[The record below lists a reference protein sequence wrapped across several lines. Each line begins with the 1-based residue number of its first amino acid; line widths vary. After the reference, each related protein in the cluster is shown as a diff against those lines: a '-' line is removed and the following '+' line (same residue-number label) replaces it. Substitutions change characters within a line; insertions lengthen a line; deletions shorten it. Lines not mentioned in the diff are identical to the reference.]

1 MIILQRLSYFIFA
14 VFVSTLF
21 VYLIHRTFT
30 PNDIINIPVLAI
42 IIYLIINYSAEI
54 TYEKKLE
61 KFLNQQSDSSISD
74 MMENFDGAG
83 SNLLKRL
90 STFSEEEESREP
102 NQGDQSRNLPANQIQ
117 IKEENKPSV
126 PAPQVFPQEEETRFL
141 PRQPPQQPQEEETRF
156 LPRQPPQQPQ
166 EEENRFLPRQPPQQP
181 QEEETRFLPRQ
192 PPQQPQE
199 EESRPKMMYQEQ
211 EEQTGP
217 RPYQEEE
224 EGKYYAIIGEM
235 NPKVEQAKKKESKR
249 PNVNK
254 YLETKN
260 HQMKN
265 KLVRSINPININVS
279 YNNPVA
285 LNGFNNPDTNMNKY
299 RFDSGLDFNIDDNN
313 RYQPSNRKRDCK
325 NCFDNNDSIKD
336 SINSTY
342 YPSYLDNPL
351 NKNVGGT
358 EIPAVRQQSNYEQD
372 RQKQILTEKNSPAPV
387 MFGDTWSEYAP
398 V

>member
-21 VYLIHRTFT
+21 VYLLHRTFT

-83 SNLLKRL
+83 SSLLKRL
-90 STFSEEEESREP
+90 STFSEEEEEQNQ
-102 NQGDQSRNLPANQIQ
+102 NQGDQSMKLPVNQIQ
-117 IKEENKPSV
+117 MEEENKPSV
-126 PAPQVFPQEEETRFL
+126 PAPQVFPQEEETQFL
-141 PRQPPQQPQEEETRF
+141 PSQPAPQPQQEEESQF
-156 LPRQPPQQPQ
+156 LPSQPAPQPKQGEEKQNVPQPIQ
-166 EEENRFLPRQPPQQP
+166 EEEN
-181 QEEETRFLPRQ
+181 
-192 PPQQPQE
+192 
-199 EESRPKMMYQEQ
+199 
-211 EEQTGP
+211 
-217 RPYQEEE
+217 
-224 EGKYYAIIGEM
+224 KYYSIIGEK
-235 NPKVEQAKKKESKR
+235 NPKEEQAMKKESKR
-249 PNVNK
+249 PNINK
-254 YLETKN
+254 YLENKK
-260 HQMKN
+260 HQMTN

-285 LNGFNNPDTNMNKY
+285 LNGFNNPDTNMNRY
-299 RFDSGLDFNIDDNN
+299 RFDSGLESGFGFGSGFGNN
-313 RYQPSNRKRDCK
+313 ESSYNQT
-325 NCFDNNDSIKD
+325 KD
-336 SINSTY
+336 TPTNSVY

-372 RQKQILTEKNSPAPV
+372 RQNQILNEKNSPAPV
-387 MFGDTWSEYAP
+387 MLGDEWSEWAP
-398 V
+398 VQ

>member
-21 VYLIHRTFT
+21 VYLLHRTFT

-83 SNLLKRL
+83 SGLLKRL
-90 STFSEEEESREP
+90 STFSEEEEARQP
-102 NQGDQSRNLPANQIQ
+102 NQGDQSMRLPANQIQ
-117 IKEENKPSV
+117 MEEENKPSV
-126 PAPQVFPQEEETRFL
+126 PAPQVFQQEEETRFL
-141 PRQPPQQPQEEETRF
+141 PSQPQQQEEETRFLQPQQQKQQPQEEETR
-156 LPRQPPQQPQ
+156 PM
-166 EEENRFLPRQPPQQP
+166 
-181 QEEETRFLPRQ
+181 
-192 PPQQPQE
+192 
-199 EESRPKMMYQEQ
+199 MMYQEQ
-211 EEQTGP
+211 EEQAGP
-217 RPYQEEE
+217 QPIQEE
-224 EGKYYAIIGEM
+224 EGKYYAIIGEK
-235 NPKVEQAKKKESKR
+235 NPKEEQAKKNESKR
-249 PNVNK
+249 PNINK
-254 YLETKN
+254 YLENKK
-260 HQMKN
+260 HQMTN

-299 RFDSGLDFNIDDNN
+299 RFDSGLDNG
-313 RYQPSNRKRDCK
+313 YPSSSKNRDCK
-325 NCFDNNDSIKD
+325 NCFDNNDSIRD
-336 SINSTY
+336 SVNSTY
-342 YPSYLDNPL
+342 YPAYLDNPL

-387 MFGDTWSEYAP
+387 MLGNEWSEYAP
-398 V
+398 VQE

>member
-90 STFSEEEESREP
+90 SAFSEEEESKQ
-102 NQGDQSRNLPANQIQ
+102 NQGDQSMTLPSSQIQ
-117 IKEENKPSV
+117 MEEANKPSYV
-126 PAPQVFPQEEETRFL
+126 PAPQVFQQEEETHFL
-141 PRQPPQQPQEEETRF
+141 PRQSVQHPHQEEETKF
-156 LPRQPPQQPQ
+156 LPSHPKH
-166 EEENRFLPRQPPQQP
+166 EEEEIRLLQPNQSQ
-181 QEEETRFLPRQ
+181 QEEETHPTMMNQ
-192 PPQQPQE
+192 K
-199 EESRPKMMYQEQ
+199 EESKMIPQPIQ
-211 EEQTGP
+211 
-217 RPYQEEE
+217 EE
-224 EGKYYAIIGEM
+224 EGKYYSIIGEK

-254 YLETKN
+254 YLENKQ
-260 HQMKN
+260 HQMTN

-285 LNGFNNPDTNMNKY
+285 LNGFNNPDTNMNRY
-299 RFDSGLDFNIDDNN
+299 RFDSGLESGIDNNN
-313 RYQPSNRKRDCK
+313 RYSSSNRNCK
-325 NCFDNNDSIKD
+325 NCFDNNDSIRD
-336 SINSTY
+336 AVNSTY
-342 YPSYLDNPL
+342 YPAYLDNPL

-358 EIPAVRQQSNYEQD
+358 EIPAIRQQSNYEQD
-372 RQKQILTEKNSPAPV
+372 RQKQILTEKNNPSPIMLGNEWSEWAPV
-387 MFGDTWSEYAP
+387 QE
-398 V
+398 

>member
-21 VYLIHRTFT
+21 VYLLHRTFT

-90 STFSEEEESREP
+90 STFSEEEESPIQRR
-102 NQGDQSRNLPANQIQ
+102 NQGDQSNNLPVSQIQ
-117 IKEENKPSV
+117 MEEENKPSV

-141 PRQPPQQPQEEETRF
+141 PNQPQQQEEEEAR
-156 LPRQPPQQPQ
+156 PKMMIQ
-166 EEENRFLPRQPPQQP
+166 E
-181 QEEETRFLPRQ
+181 
-192 PPQQPQE
+192 QE
-199 EESRPKMMYQEQ
+199 EESHPQ
-211 EEQTGP
+211 
-217 RPYQEEE
+217 PYQEEE
-224 EGKYYAIIGEM
+224 EGKYYAIIGET
-235 NPKVEQAKKKESKR
+235 NPKVEQAKKKQSKR

-299 RFDSGLDFNIDDNN
+299 RFDSGLDIDVDDNN
-313 RYQPSNRKRDCK
+313 RYPPSNRKRDCK
-325 NCFDNNDSIKD
+325 NCFDNNDSIRD
-336 SINSTY
+336 AVNSTY
-342 YPSYLDNPL
+342 YPAYLDNPL

-358 EIPAVRQQSNYEQD
+358 QIPAVRQQSNYEQD
-372 RQKQILTEKNSPAPV
+372 RQNQILNEKNSPAPV
-387 MFGDTWSEYAP
+387 MLGDTWSPEWAP
-398 V
+398 IEE

>member
-21 VYLIHRTFT
+21 VYLLHRTFT

-61 KFLNQQSDSSISD
+61 KFMNQQSDSSISD

-83 SNLLKRL
+83 SSLLKRL
-90 STFSEEEESREP
+90 SAFSEEEEEMRPSE
-102 NQGDQSRNLPANQIQ
+102 GDQSMKLPVNQIQ
-117 IKEENKPSV
+117 SEDENRASV

-141 PRQPPQQPQEEETRF
+141 PPQPQPQPQQQPQ
-156 LPRQPPQQPQ
+156 QQ
-166 EEENRFLPRQPPQQP
+166 EEEEAHPKMIYQK
-181 QEEETRFLPRQ
+181 QEEKSTPQ
-192 PPQQPQE
+192 PF
-199 EESRPKMMYQEQ
+199 
-211 EEQTGP
+211 
-217 RPYQEEE
+217 QEEE
-224 EGKYYAIIGEM
+224 EGKYYAIIGEK
-235 NPKVEQAKKKESKR
+235 NPKVEQAKKKESSR

-254 YLETKN
+254 YLENKK
-260 HQMKN
+260 HQMTN

-299 RFDSGLDFNIDDNN
+299 RFDSGLDFNVDDNM
-313 RYQPSNRKRDCK
+313 YPSSNRRSRSNRNCK
-325 NCFDNNDSIKD
+325 NCFDNNDSIRD
-336 SINSTY
+336 SVNSTY
-342 YPSYLDNPL
+342 YPAYLDNPL

-372 RQKQILTEKNSPAPV
+372 RQTQILTEKNSPAPV
-387 MFGDTWSEYAP
+387 MLGNEWSEFAP
-398 V
+398 IEE

>member
-21 VYLIHRTFT
+21 VYLLHRTFT

-83 SNLLKRL
+83 SSLLKRL
-90 STFSEEEESREP
+90 SAFSEEEEEQKQ
-102 NQGDQSRNLPANQIQ
+102 NQGDQSMKLPANQIQ
-117 IKEENKPSV
+117 SGEENRESV

-141 PRQPPQQPQEEETRF
+141 PSQPQPQPQPQEEETRF
-156 LPRQPPQQPQ
+156 LQPQQ
-166 EEENRFLPRQPPQQP
+166 EEE
-181 QEEETRFLPRQ
+181 EAH
-192 PPQQPQE
+192 
-199 EESRPKMMYQEQ
+199 PKMMYQKQ
-211 EEQTGP
+211 EEKSTPQP
-217 RPYQEEE
+217 FQEEE
-224 EGKYYAIIGEM
+224 EGKYYAIIGEK

-254 YLETKN
+254 YLENKK
-260 HQMKN
+260 HQMTN

-285 LNGFNNPDTNMNKY
+285 LNGFNNPDTNMNRY
-299 RFDSGLDFNIDDNN
+299 RFDSGLDFDTDNK
-313 RYQPSNRKRDCK
+313 YPHSNRKRDCK
-325 NCFDNNDSIKD
+325 NCFDNNDSIRD

-342 YPSYLDNPL
+342 YPAYLDNPL

-358 EIPAVRQQSNYEQD
+358 QIPAVRQKSNYEQD
-372 RQKQILTEKNSPAPV
+372 RQSQILNENNSPAPV
-387 MFGDTWSEYAP
+387 MLGDTWSSEWAP
-398 V
+398 IEE

>member
-21 VYLIHRTFT
+21 VYLLHRTFT

-54 TYEKKLE
+54 TYEKNLE

-83 SNLLKRL
+83 SSLLKRL
-90 STFSEEEESREP
+90 SAFSEEEEEATKQ
-102 NQGDQSRNLPANQIQ
+102 NQGDQLINLPISQIQ
-117 IKEENKPSV
+117 MEEENIQSV
-126 PAPQVFPQEEETRFL
+126 PAPKEEETR
-141 PRQPPQQPQEEETRF
+141 PI
-156 LPRQPPQQPQ
+156 
-166 EEENRFLPRQPPQQP
+166 
-181 QEEETRFLPRQ
+181 
-192 PPQQPQE
+192 
-199 EESRPKMMYQEQ
+199 MMYQEEQ
-211 EEQTGP
+211 NTPKPVEDEES
-217 RPYQEEE
+217 
-224 EGKYYAIIGEM
+224 KYYTIIGEK
-235 NPKVEQAKKKESKR
+235 NPKEEQATKKESKR

-254 YLETKN
+254 YLENKK
-260 HQMKN
+260 HQMTN

-285 LNGFNNPDTNMNKY
+285 VNGFNNPDTNMNKY
-299 RFDSGLDFNIDDNN
+299 RFDSGLDFGFGSD
-313 RYQPSNRKRDCK
+313 SGSG
-325 NCFDNNDSIKD
+325 FDNNQSKD
-336 SINSTY
+336 SSFNSTY
-342 YPSYLDNPL
+342 YPAYIDNPL

-372 RQKQILTEKNSPAPV
+372 RQKQILTEQNSPAPV
-387 MFGDTWSEYAP
+387 MLGNEWSEFAP

>member
-21 VYLIHRTFT
+21 VYLLHRTFT

-61 KFLNQQSDSSISD
+61 SFLNQQSDSSISD

-90 STFSEEEESREP
+90 STFSEEEESLLPRP
-102 NQGDQSRNLPANQIQ
+102 NQGDQSNNLPVSQIQ
-117 IKEENKPSV
+117 MKQENKESV
-126 PAPQVFPQEEETRFL
+126 PEPQVFPQEEETRFL
-141 PRQPPQQPQEEETRF
+141 PTQPQQQEEEES
-156 LPRQPPQQPQ
+156 LPKMMIQKQDEESLPKMMIQ
-166 EEENRFLPRQPPQQP
+166 E
-181 QEEETRFLPRQ
+181 
-192 PPQQPQE
+192 QE
-199 EESRPKMMYQEQ
+199 EES
-211 EEQTGP
+211 GP
-217 RPYQEEE
+217 QPYQEEE
-224 EGKYYAIIGEM
+224 ESKYYTIIGET

-254 YLETKN
+254 YLEKKN

-279 YNNPVA
+279 YNNPLA
-285 LNGFNNPDTNMNKY
+285 LNGFNHPDTNTNKY
-299 RFDSGLDFNIDDNN
+299 RFDSGLDIDVDDNN
-313 RYQPSNRKRDCK
+313 RYPPSNRKRNCK
-325 NCFDNNDSIKD
+325 NCFDNNDSIRD
-336 SINSTY
+336 AVNSTY
-342 YPSYLDNPL
+342 YPAYLDNPL

-358 EIPAVRQQSNYEQD
+358 QIPAVRQKCNYEED
-372 RQKQILTEKNSPAPV
+372 RQNQILNEKNSPAPV
-387 MFGDTWSEYAP
+387 MLGDTWSSEWAP
-398 V
+398 IDDE

>member
-21 VYLIHRTFT
+21 VYLLHRTFT

-83 SNLLKRL
+83 SSLLKRL
-90 STFSEEEESREP
+90 SSFSEEEEQ
-102 NQGDQSRNLPANQIQ
+102 NQYQGDQSMSLPSNQIHME
-117 IKEENKPSV
+117 EENKISV
-126 PAPQVFPQEEETRFL
+126 PAPQVFQQEEETRFL
-141 PRQPPQQPQEEETRF
+141 PSQPEKPQQQEEETH
-156 LPRQPPQQPQ
+156 PIMIKQENQNIPQPIQ
-166 EEENRFLPRQPPQQP
+166 EEENKYYSII
-181 QEEETRFLPRQ
+181 EEKN
-192 PPQQPQE
+192 
-199 EESRPKMMYQEQ
+199 PK
-211 EEQTGP
+211 EEQ
-217 RPYQEEE
+217 
-224 EGKYYAIIGEM
+224 AM
-235 NPKVEQAKKKESKR
+235 KKESKR

-254 YLETKN
+254 YLENKN
-260 HQMKN
+260 HQMTN

-285 LNGFNNPDTNMNKY
+285 VNGFNNPDTNMNRY
-299 RFDSGLDFNIDDNN
+299 RFDSGLESRFGSGSGSGSGSFSGSGSCNN
-313 RYQPSNRKRDCK
+313 ESSYSQSN
-325 NCFDNNDSIKD
+325 
-336 SINSTY
+336 NSPPNSMY

-372 RQKQILTEKNSPAPV
+372 RQNQILTEKNSPSPI
-387 MFGDTWSEYAP
+387 MFGDEWSEWAP
-398 V
+398 FQS

>member
-21 VYLIHRTFT
+21 VYLLHRTFT

-61 KFLNQQSDSSISD
+61 SFLNQQSDSSISD

-83 SNLLKRL
+83 SSLLKKL
-90 STFSEEEESREP
+90 STFSEEEEEEQKQ
-102 NQGDQSRNLPANQIQ
+102 NQGDYSMILPTKQIQ
-117 IKEENKPSV
+117 MEEENKPSV

-141 PRQPPQQPQEEETRF
+141 PRQPQQEEERI
-156 LPRQPPQQPQ
+156 PM
-166 EEENRFLPRQPPQQP
+166 
-181 QEEETRFLPRQ
+181 
-192 PPQQPQE
+192 
-199 EESRPKMMYQEQ
+199 MMYQE
-211 EEQTGP
+211 EKEKSGP
-217 RPYQEEE
+217 QPIQEE
-224 EGKYYAIIGEM
+224 EGKYYEIIGEK
-235 NPKVEQAKKKESKR
+235 NPKEEQATKKESKR

-254 YLETKN
+254 YLENKK

-285 LNGFNNPDTNMNKY
+285 LNGFNNPDTNMNRY
-299 RFDSGLDFNIDDNN
+299 RFDSGLESGFDFG
-313 RYQPSNRKRDCK
+313 SG
-325 NCFDNNDSIKD
+325 FDNNQSSSYNQTRDTPT
-336 SINSTY
+336 NSVY
-342 YPSYLDNPL
+342 YPAYLDNPL

-358 EIPAVRQQSNYEQD
+358 EIPAIRQQSNYEQD
-372 RQKQILTEKNSPAPV
+372 RQNQILNEKNSPAPV
-387 MFGDTWSEYAP
+387 MLGDEWSGEWAP
-398 V
+398 VQ

>member
-21 VYLIHRTFT
+21 VYLLHRTFT

-90 STFSEEEESREP
+90 STFSEEEEEQ
-102 NQGDQSRNLPANQIQ
+102 NQYQGDQTMKLPANQIQ
-117 IKEENKPSV
+117 MEEENKPSV
-126 PAPQVFPQEEETRFL
+126 PAPQVFPQEEETQFL
-141 PRQPPQQPQEEETRF
+141 PSQPEQKQEEKQNV
-156 LPRQPPQQPQ
+156 PQPLQ
-166 EEENRFLPRQPPQQP
+166 EEEN
-181 QEEETRFLPRQ
+181 
-192 PPQQPQE
+192 
-199 EESRPKMMYQEQ
+199 
-211 EEQTGP
+211 
-217 RPYQEEE
+217 
-224 EGKYYAIIGEM
+224 KYYSIIGEK
-235 NPKVEQAKKKESKR
+235 NPKEEQAMKKESKR

-254 YLETKN
+254 YLENKK
-260 HQMKN
+260 HQMTN

-285 LNGFNNPDTNMNKY
+285 LNGFNNPDTNMNRY
-299 RFDSGLDFNIDDNN
+299 RFDSGLESGFGFGSGSGFGNN
-313 RYQPSNRKRDCK
+313 ESSYSQSRDTPT
-325 NCFDNNDSIKD
+325 
-336 SINSTY
+336 NSVY

-372 RQKQILTEKNSPAPV
+372 RQNQILNEKNPPAPI
-387 MFGDTWSEYAP
+387 MFGDKWSEWDEWAP
-398 V
+398 VDS

>member
-21 VYLIHRTFT
+21 VYLLHRTFT

-54 TYEKKLE
+54 TYEKNLE

-83 SNLLKRL
+83 SSLLKRL
-90 STFSEEEESREP
+90 SAFSEEEEEATKQ
-102 NQGDQSRNLPANQIQ
+102 NQGDQSINLPISQIQ
-117 IKEENKPSV
+117 MEEENIQSV
-126 PAPQVFPQEEETRFL
+126 PAPKEEETR
-141 PRQPPQQPQEEETRF
+141 PI
-156 LPRQPPQQPQ
+156 
-166 EEENRFLPRQPPQQP
+166 
-181 QEEETRFLPRQ
+181 
-192 PPQQPQE
+192 
-199 EESRPKMMYQEQ
+199 MMYQEEQ
-211 EEQTGP
+211 NTPKPVEDEES
-217 RPYQEEE
+217 
-224 EGKYYAIIGEM
+224 KYYTIIGEK
-235 NPKVEQAKKKESKR
+235 NPKEEQATKKESKR

-254 YLETKN
+254 YLENKK
-260 HQMKN
+260 HQMTN

-285 LNGFNNPDTNMNKY
+285 VNGFNNPDTNMNKY
-299 RFDSGLDFNIDDNN
+299 RFDSGLDFGFGSD
-313 RYQPSNRKRDCK
+313 SGSG
-325 NCFDNNDSIKD
+325 FDNNQSKD
-336 SINSTY
+336 SSFNSTY
-342 YPSYLDNPL
+342 YPAYIDNPL

-372 RQKQILTEKNSPAPV
+372 RQKQILTEQNSPAPV
-387 MFGDTWSEYAP
+387 MLGNEWSEFAP

>member
-21 VYLIHRTFT
+21 VYLLHRTFT

-83 SNLLKRL
+83 SSLLKRL
-90 STFSEEEESREP
+90 SAFSEEEEEQKQY
-102 NQGDQSRNLPANQIQ
+102 QGDQSMKLPANQIQ
-117 IKEENKPSV
+117 MEEENKPSV
-126 PAPQVFPQEEETRFL
+126 PAPQVFPQEEETQFL
-141 PRQPPQQPQEEETRF
+141 PSQPEQKQEEETR
-156 LPRQPPQQPQ
+156 PIMIQEEKQNVPQPLQ
-166 EEENRFLPRQPPQQP
+166 EEEN
-181 QEEETRFLPRQ
+181 
-192 PPQQPQE
+192 
-199 EESRPKMMYQEQ
+199 
-211 EEQTGP
+211 
-217 RPYQEEE
+217 
-224 EGKYYAIIGEM
+224 KYYSIIGEK
-235 NPKVEQAKKKESKR
+235 NPKEEQAMKKESKR

-254 YLETKN
+254 YLENKK
-260 HQMKN
+260 HQMTN

-285 LNGFNNPDTNMNKY
+285 LNGFNNPDTNMNRY
-299 RFDSGLDFNIDDNN
+299 RFDSGLESGFGSGSGSGFGNN
-313 RYQPSNRKRDCK
+313 ESSYSQS
-325 NCFDNNDSIKD
+325 KD
-336 SINSTY
+336 TPTNSVY

-358 EIPAVRQQSNYEQD
+358 QIPAVRQQSNYEQD
-372 RQKQILTEKNSPAPV
+372 RQNQILNEKNPPAPI
-387 MFGDTWSEYAP
+387 MFGDEWSEWAEWAP
-398 V
+398 VES

>member
-21 VYLIHRTFT
+21 VYLLHRTFT

-83 SNLLKRL
+83 SSLLKKL
-90 STFSEEEESREP
+90 SAFSEEEEMP
-102 NQGDQSRNLPANQIQ
+102 KQNQGDQSMKLPANQIQ
-117 IKEENKPSV
+117 MEEENKPSI
-126 PAPQVFPQEEETRFL
+126 PAPQVFLQEEETRFL
-141 PRQPPQQPQEEETRF
+141 PSQPVQQQQQQQQQEEETRVLQPQEEETR
-156 LPRQPPQQPQ
+156 PSMMMYQ
-166 EEENRFLPRQPPQQP
+166 EEKEQSGPQPI
-181 QEEETRFLPRQ
+181 
-192 PPQQPQE
+192 QE
-199 EESRPKMMYQEQ
+199 EES
-211 EEQTGP
+211 
-217 RPYQEEE
+217 
-224 EGKYYAIIGEM
+224 KYYAIIGEK
-235 NPKVEQAKKKESKR
+235 NPKEEQARKKESKR

-254 YLETKN
+254 YLENKK
-260 HQMKN
+260 HQMIN
-265 KLVRSINPININVS
+265 KLTRSINPININVS

-299 RFDSGLDFNIDDNN
+299 RFDSGLESGFGFGFGSGSGSGSGFGNN
-313 RYQPSNRKRDCK
+313 GSSYGQS
-325 NCFDNNDSIKD
+325 NDSPT
-336 SINSTY
+336 NSVY

-358 EIPAVRQQSNYEQD
+358 EIQAVRQQSNYEQD
-372 RQKQILTEKNSPAPV
+372 RQKQILTETNSPAPV
-387 MFGDTWSEYAP
+387 MLGNEWSEWAP

>member
-141 PRQPPQQPQEEETRF
+141 PKQPPQQPREEETRF

-299 RFDSGLDFNIDDNN
+299 RFDSGLDFDDNN
-313 RYQPSNRKRDCK
+313 RYPPSNRKRDCK

-336 SINSTY
+336 SVNSTY

-387 MFGDTWSEYAP
+387 MFGDTWSEYAS

>member
-21 VYLIHRTFT
+21 VYLLHRTFT

-83 SNLLKRL
+83 SSLLKRL
-90 STFSEEEESREP
+90 SSFSEEEEEQIK
-102 NQGDQSRNLPANQIQ
+102 NQGDQSMSLPSNQIQ
-117 IKEENKPSV
+117 MEEENKISV
-126 PAPQVFPQEEETRFL
+126 PAPQVFQQEEETRFL
-141 PRQPPQQPQEEETRF
+141 PSQPEKPQQQEEETH
-156 LPRQPPQQPQ
+156 PIMIKQENQNIPQPIQ
-166 EEENRFLPRQPPQQP
+166 EEENKYYSII
-181 QEEETRFLPRQ
+181 EEKN
-192 PPQQPQE
+192 
-199 EESRPKMMYQEQ
+199 PK
-211 EEQTGP
+211 EEQ
-217 RPYQEEE
+217 
-224 EGKYYAIIGEM
+224 AM
-235 NPKVEQAKKKESKR
+235 KKESKR

-254 YLETKN
+254 YLENKN
-260 HQMKN
+260 HQMTN

-285 LNGFNNPDTNMNKY
+285 VNGFNNPDTNMNRY
-299 RFDSGLDFNIDDNN
+299 RFDSGLESRFGSGSFSDSGSGSFSGSGSCNN
-313 RYQPSNRKRDCK
+313 ESSYSQSN
-325 NCFDNNDSIKD
+325 
-336 SINSTY
+336 NSPPNSMY

-372 RQKQILTEKNSPAPV
+372 RQNQILTEKNSPSPI
-387 MFGDTWSEYAP
+387 MFGDEWSEWAP
-398 V
+398 FQS

>member
-83 SNLLKRL
+83 SSLLKRL
-90 STFSEEEESREP
+90 STFSEEEESP
-102 NQGDQSRNLPANQIQ
+102 KQNQGDYSMTLPTNQIQ
-117 IKEENKPSV
+117 MEEENKQSV
-126 PAPQVFPQEEETRFL
+126 PAPQVFPQEEENINFL
-141 PRQPPQQPQEEETRF
+141 LPERKEESQQKQPHQQAEH
-156 LPRQPPQQPQ
+156 
-166 EEENRFLPRQPPQQP
+166 
-181 QEEETRFLPRQ
+181 
-192 PPQQPQE
+192 E
-199 EESRPKMMYQEQ
+199 EESSPHPVQ
-211 EEQTGP
+211 
-217 RPYQEEE
+217 E
-224 EGKYYAIIGEM
+224 EGKYYEIIGEK
-235 NPKVEQAKKKESKR
+235 NSKEEQATKKESKR
-249 PNVNK
+249 PNINK
-254 YLETKN
+254 YLENKK
-260 HQMKN
+260 HQMTN

-299 RFDSGLDFNIDDNN
+299 RFDSGLNFDVDDNN
-313 RYQPSNRKRDCK
+313 RYPSSNKNCK
-325 NCFDNNDSIKD
+325 NCFDNNDSIRD
-336 SINSTY
+336 AVNSTY
-342 YPSYLDNPL
+342 YPAYLDNPL

-358 EIPAVRQQSNYEQD
+358 KIPAIRQQSNYEQD
-372 RQKQILTEKNSPAPV
+372 RQNQILTEKNSPAPV
-387 MFGDTWSEYAP
+387 MLGDEWSGEWAP
-398 V
+398 VQE

>member
-1 MIILQRLSYFIFA
+1 MIILQKLSYFIFS

-21 VYLIHRTFT
+21 VYLLHRTFT

-61 KFLNQQSDSSISD
+61 SFLNQQSDSSISD

-83 SNLLKRL
+83 SSLLKRL
-90 STFSEEEESREP
+90 STFSEEEESLPPRP
-102 NQGDQSRNLPANQIQ
+102 NQGDQENNLPVSQIQ
-117 IKEENKPSV
+117 MEEENKPSV

-141 PRQPPQQPQEEETRF
+141 PRQPQEEETRF
-156 LPRQPPQQPQ
+156 LPRQPQ
-166 EEENRFLPRQPPQQP
+166 EEEARPKMMI
-181 QEEETRFLPRQ
+181 QE
-192 PPQQPQE
+192 QE
-199 EESRPKMMYQEQ
+199 EESRPQ
-211 EEQTGP
+211 
-217 RPYQEEE
+217 PYQEEE
-224 EGKYYAIIGEM
+224 EGKYYAIIGET
-235 NPKVEQAKKKESKR
+235 NPKVEQAKKKQSKR

-299 RFDSGLDFNIDDNN
+299 RFDSGLDIDVDDNN
-313 RYQPSNRKRDCK
+313 RYPPSNRKRDCK
-325 NCFDNNDSIKD
+325 NCFDNNDSIRD
-336 SINSTY
+336 AVNSTY
-342 YPSYLDNPL
+342 YPAYLDNPL

-358 EIPAVRQQSNYEQD
+358 QIPAVRQQSNYEQD
-372 RQKQILTEKNSPAPV
+372 RQNQILNEKNSPAPV
-387 MFGDTWSEYAP
+387 MLGDTWSSEWAP
-398 V
+398 IEE

>member
-21 VYLIHRTFT
+21 VYLLHRTFT

-83 SNLLKRL
+83 SSLLKRL
-90 STFSEEEESREP
+90 SAFSEEEEEQKQY
-102 NQGDQSRNLPANQIQ
+102 QGDQSMKLPANQIQ
-117 IKEENKPSV
+117 MEEENKPSV
-126 PAPQVFPQEEETRFL
+126 PAPQVFPQEEETQFL
-141 PRQPPQQPQEEETRF
+141 PSQPEQKQEEETR
-156 LPRQPPQQPQ
+156 PIMIEEEKQNVPQPLQ
-166 EEENRFLPRQPPQQP
+166 EEEN
-181 QEEETRFLPRQ
+181 
-192 PPQQPQE
+192 
-199 EESRPKMMYQEQ
+199 
-211 EEQTGP
+211 
-217 RPYQEEE
+217 
-224 EGKYYAIIGEM
+224 KYYSIIGEK
-235 NPKVEQAKKKESKR
+235 NPKEEQAMKKESKR

-254 YLETKN
+254 YLENKK
-260 HQMKN
+260 HQMTN

-285 LNGFNNPDTNMNKY
+285 LNGFNNPDTNMNRY
-299 RFDSGLDFNIDDNN
+299 RFDSGLESGFGFGSGSSFGNN
-313 RYQPSNRKRDCK
+313 ESSYSQS
-325 NCFDNNDSIKD
+325 KD
-336 SINSTY
+336 TPPNSTY

-372 RQKQILTEKNSPAPV
+372 RQNQILNEKNPPAPI
-387 MFGDTWSEYAP
+387 MFGDEWSEWAP
-398 V
+398 FQS